1 MVCYCAFS
9 NTVLMSEKKQKQ
21 PLKKQDTPKS
31 SSWSISQTIQS
42 ALKDKHPVLKFLL
55 GFVGCM
61 AIFYLMYF
69 SSFYQNQLEQ
79 PITQVQAS
87 LGSGLLQLMGY
98 DTKTVG
104 AAIGSNDFSIDI
116 KNGCDGLE
124 AIAILVSGI
133 LIFPATKRQK
143 AKGLLWGIGTLLLL
157 NIIRIAGLFIVGLN
171 FSKQIF
177 DIMHVQGGFIVFTI
191 ISVLILFTW
200 MNWVIQT
207 PKPQV

>member
-1 MVCYCAFS
+1 
-9 NTVLMSEKKQKQ
+9 MSEKKQKQ
-21 PLKKQDTPKS
+21 PAKKQETPKVP
-31 SSWSISQTIQS
+31 SWSLRQTVQS

-69 SSFYQNQLEQ
+69 SSFYQNQLEY
-79 PITQVQAS
+79 PITQAQAG
-87 LGSGLLQLMGY
+87 LGNGLLHLLGY
-98 DTKTVG
+98 DTKAVG

-157 NIIRIAGLFIVGLN
+157 NIVRIAGLFVVGLN
-171 FSKQIF
+171 FSKQVF
-177 DIMHVQGGFIVFTI
+177 DIMHVQGGFIVFTL

>member
-21 PLKKQDTPKS
+21 PAKKQETPKVP
-31 SSWSISQTIQS
+31 SWSLRQTVQS

-69 SSFYQNQLEQ
+69 SSFYQNQLEY
-79 PITQVQAS
+79 PITQAQAS
-87 LGSGLLQLMGY
+87 LGNGLLHLMGY
-98 DTKTVG
+98 DTKAVG

-143 AKGLLWGIGTLLLL
+143 VKGLLWGIGILLLL
-157 NIIRIAGLFIVGLN
+157 NIVRIAGLFVIGLN
-171 FSKQIF
+171 FSKQVF
-177 DIMHVQGGFIVFTI
+177 DIMHVQGGFIVFTL

>member
-9 NTVLMSEKKQKQ
+9 NTASMSEKKQKHL
-21 PLKKQDTPKS
+21 LKKQETPKVPS
-31 SSWSISQTIQS
+31 RSLSQTFQS
-42 ALKDKHPVLKFLL
+42 ILKDKHPVLKFLL
-55 GFVGCM
+55 GFIGCM
-61 AIFYLMYF
+61 ALFYLMYF
-69 SSFYQNQLEQ
+69 SSFYQTQLEQ
-79 PITQVQAS
+79 PITHVQAS
-87 LGSGLLQLMGY
+87 LGNGLLHLMGY
-98 DTKTVG
+98 NTNVVG

-157 NIIRIAGLFIVGLN
+157 NIIRIAGLFVIGLN

-177 DIMHVQGGFIVFTI
+177 DIMHVQGGFIIFTL

>member
-1 MVCYCAFS
+1 
-9 NTVLMSEKKQKQ
+9 MSEKKQKQ
-21 PLKKQDTPKS
+21 PLKKQETPKS
-31 SSWSISQTIQS
+31 SSWSISQVLQS

-69 SSFYQNQLEQ
+69 SSFYQTQLEQ

-87 LGSGLLQLMGY
+87 LGNGLLHLMGY
-98 DTKTVG
+98 NTQAVG

-143 AKGLLWGIGTLLLL
+143 VNGLLWGIGTLLLL

-207 PKPQV
+207 PKPQA

>member
-9 NTVLMSEKKQKQ
+9 NTAPMSEKKQKQ
-21 PLKKQDTPKS
+21 PAKKQETPKAP
-31 SSWSISQTIQS
+31 SWSLRQTVQS

-55 GFVGCM
+55 GFIGCM

-69 SSFYQNQLEQ
+69 SSFYQNQLEY
-79 PITQVQAS
+79 PITQAQAN
-87 LGSGLLQLMGY
+87 LGNGLLHLMGY
-98 DTKTVG
+98 NTKAVG

-143 AKGLLWGIGTLLLL
+143 VKGLLWGIGTLLLL
-157 NIIRIAGLFIVGLN
+157 NIVRIAGLFVIGLN

-177 DIMHVQGGFIVFTI
+177 DIMHVQGGFIVFTL

>member
-1 MVCYCAFS
+1 
-9 NTVLMSEKKQKQ
+9 MSEKKQKQ
-21 PLKKQDTPKS
+21 PAKKQETPKVP
-31 SSWSISQTIQS
+31 SWSLRQTVQS

-69 SSFYQNQLEQ
+69 SSFYQNQLEY
-79 PITQVQAS
+79 PITQAQAG
-87 LGSGLLQLMGY
+87 LGNGLLHLMGY
-98 DTKTVG
+98 DTKAVG

-157 NIIRIAGLFIVGLN
+157 NIVRIAGLFVVGLN
-171 FSKQIF
+171 FSKQVF
-177 DIMHVQGGFIVFTI
+177 DIMHVQGGFIVFTL

>member
-21 PLKKQDTPKS
+21 PAKKQDAPKV
-31 SSWSISQTIQS
+31 SSWSLRQTVQS

-55 GFVGCM
+55 GFMGCM

-69 SSFYQNQLEQ
+69 SSFYQNQLEY
-79 PITQVQAS
+79 PITQAQAN
-87 LGSGLLQLMGY
+87 LGNGLLHLMGY
-98 DTKTVG
+98 DTKAVG

-143 AKGLLWGIGTLLLL
+143 VKGLLWGIGTLLLL
-157 NIIRIAGLFIVGLN
+157 NIVRIAGLFVVGLN
-171 FSKQIF
+171 FSKQVF

-207 PKPQV
+207 PKPQA

>member
-1 MVCYCAFS
+1 
-9 NTVLMSEKKQKQ
+9 MSEKKQKQ
-21 PLKKQDTPKS
+21 PLKKQETPKS
-31 SSWSISQTIQS
+31 SSWSISKVLQS

-69 SSFYQNQLEQ
+69 SSFYQTQLEQ

-87 LGSGLLQLMGY
+87 LGNGLLHLMGY
-98 DTKTVG
+98 NTQAVG

-143 AKGLLWGIGTLLLL
+143 VNGLLWGIGTLLLL

>member
-1 MVCYCAFS
+1 
-9 NTVLMSEKKQKQ
+9 MSEKKQKQ
-21 PLKKQDTPKS
+21 PLKKQETPKS
-31 SSWSISQTIQS
+31 SSWSISQVLQS

-69 SSFYQNQLEQ
+69 SSFYQTQLEQ
-79 PITQVQAS
+79 PITQVQAI
-87 LGSGLLQLMGY
+87 LGNGLLHLMGY
-98 DTKTVG
+98 NTQAVG

-143 AKGLLWGIGTLLLL
+143 VNGLLWGIGTLLLL

-207 PKPQV
+207 PKPQA